1 MRTRTPTRPAG
12 TALGVLTATALALSA
27 GAALP
32 PPAGAADDPQALTL
46 RDSLYLL
53 ALGRP
58 AATPECVLVLCPVV
72 ETFAPVGSGADAGVA
87 GLRVSGVPL
96 VPGRVV
102 AEARSEPLPYD
113 GAGDAGTA
121 SVTLAADRRA
131 EGSGGT
137 LSTSVRLEEAGGA
150 VVAELPP
157 SAVPLDGARHAA
169 GPLPVDLAR
178 LVPGRAY
185 VAVARFTVTAPAASS
200 VAAWVY
206 APRLLAL
213 GPPRTPKAAS
223 ALRAAKPGVS
233 LRGRRLRITAGCPT
247 GPVRCDLAVRA
258 SAAGRTLAK
267 GDRDV
272 QAGARHT
279 FTFRLGAAALR
290 RARRAGRIAVAAEV
304 TDERGRSGVART
316 SVRVPRG

>member
-1 MRTRTPTRPAG
+1 VT
-12 TALGVLTATALALSA
+12 TA
-27 GAALP
+27 
-32 PPAGAADDPQALTL
+32 
-46 RDSLYLL
+46 
-53 ALGRP
+53 
-58 AATPECVLVLCPVV
+58 
-72 ETFAPVGSGADAGVA
+72 
-87 GLRVSGVPL
+87 
-96 VPGRVV
+96 
-102 AEARSEPLPYD
+102 
-113 GAGDAGTA
+113 
-121 SVTLAADRRA
+121 
-131 EGSGGT
+131 
-137 LSTSVRLEEAGGA
+137 VRLEDSGGA
-150 VVAELPP
+150 LVAELPP
-157 SAVPLDGARHAA
+157 SPVPLDGARHPA
-169 GPLPVDLAR
+169 GPVPVDLAR
-178 LVPGRAY
+178 LVPGRSY
-185 VAVARFTVTAPAASS
+185 VAVARFTVTAPAGSS

-213 GPPRTPKAAS
+213 GPPRVPKAAA
-223 ALRAAKPGVS
+223 ALRAATPVVR